1 MFLRVWNAYLKLA
14 AASWSCEPWSNSVGI
29 FLVFGPDVS
38 VLRTQG
44 MGFGVPGLYG
54 HGEFG
59 EMGTLRSL
67 VYADFSG
74 SY

>member
-1 MFLRVWNAYLKLA
+1 MFLRVCNAYLKLA
-14 AASWSCEPWSNSVGI
+14 AASWSCEPWANSVGI
-29 FLVFGPDVS
+29 FLVFGPDVT
-38 VLRTQG
+38 VLRTQV
-44 MGFGVPGLYG
+44 MRFGVPGLYG

-67 VYADFSG
+67 VYVDFRD